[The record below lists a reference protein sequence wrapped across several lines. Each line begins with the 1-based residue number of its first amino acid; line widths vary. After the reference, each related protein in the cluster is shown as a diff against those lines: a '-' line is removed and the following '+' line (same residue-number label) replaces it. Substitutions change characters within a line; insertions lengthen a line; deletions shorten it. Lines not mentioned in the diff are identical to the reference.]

1 MPGGTAVLAPGLRG
15 LGTPVKGAVA
25 VTVTAL
31 WWVHVPAGGRGS
43 TVTILGSGH
52 QKTAVS

>member
-1 MPGGTAVLAPGLRG
+1 M
-15 LGTPVKGAVA
+15 A